1 MIFSKWILAKAARL
15 DIAYGTL
22 SGRVKPGRFP
32 FLRVSTDEL
41 EGKIKGYAGEGAST
55 DDPLETFGVY
65 GVSQVDNL
73 QQLLRFICE
82 NGYENHVAMD
92 MPQSADAIQEAL
104 NNEMGW
110 KI

>member
-1 MIFSKWILAKAARL
+1 
-15 DIAYGTL
+15 
-22 SGRVKPGRFP
+22 VKPGRFP